1 MPDSLGRPSAIASV
15 VTGNLI
21 GFCGVPIDKPLD
33 SVVVDPPHAAS
44 KDPPIVIAPEVI
56 ARFRKKSRRPI
67 GLNCWLVMA

>member
-1 MPDSLGRPSAIASV
+1 MPDSLGKPSAIASV
-15 VTGNLI
+15 VTGNFT

-33 SVVVDPPHAAS
+33 SVDDEPPQAAS

-67 GLNCWLVMA
+67 GLNVWLVMA